1 MTTFTYIPDF
11 GASKKLN
18 PKINSIKFGDGY
30 EQRASSGL
38 NTNPQ
43 IWNLSFSNRT
53 DTEAEAIDDFLSAR
67 GGVEAFYWTPY
78 NEVIGKYICKEWSK
92 TLDSFNRNTIQ
103 ATFQQVFDL

>member
-53 DTEAEAIDDFLSAR
+53 DIEAEAIDDFYRLE
-67 GGVEAFYWTPY
+67 GE
-78 NEVIGKYICKEWSK
+78 
-92 TLDSFNRNTIQ
+92 
-103 ATFQQVFDL
+103 